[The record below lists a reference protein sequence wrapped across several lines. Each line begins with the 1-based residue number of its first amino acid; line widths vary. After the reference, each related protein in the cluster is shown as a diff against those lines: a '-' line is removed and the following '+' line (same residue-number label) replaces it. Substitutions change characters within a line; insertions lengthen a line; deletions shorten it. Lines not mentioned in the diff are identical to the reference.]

1 MIDRV
6 TEDALSLPTENRL
19 ILVEKLL
26 RSLNLPINED
36 IDRLWAEEAELRIS
50 QKRREGQTYTFH
62 KKIFFSIL
70 FKSLPIK
77 RRSA

>member
-6 TEDALSLPTENRL
+6 TEDALSLPTDNRL

-36 IDRLWAEEAELRIS
+36 IDRLWADEAELRIS
-50 QKRREGQTYTFH
+50 QIDSGKAKLVPGEEVFAKIKEKY
-62 KKIFFSIL
+62 KK
-70 FKSLPIK
+70 
-77 RRSA
+77 

>member
-26 RSLNLPINED
+26 RSLNLPICED

-50 QKRREGQTYTFH
+50 QIDSGKAKLVPGEEVFAKIKEKY
-62 KKIFFSIL
+62 KK
-70 FKSLPIK
+70 
-77 RRSA
+77 

>member
-26 RSLNLPINED
+26 KSLNLPINEE
-36 IDRLWAEEAELRIS
+36 IERLWAEEAELRVS
-50 QKRREGQTYTFH
+50 QIESGKAKLVPGEEVFT
-62 KKIFFSIL
+62 KI
-70 FKSLPIK
+70 KEK
-77 RRSA
+77 YEK